1 MLPGTVKS
9 RKVDYE
15 QIVEDFELFA
25 KSCHLP
31 FILLE
36 M

>member
-1 MLPGTVKS
+1 MLAWTKS
-9 RKVDYE
+9 RKVDHE

-25 KSCHLP
+25 KLGHLP